1 MEIAERRMQIAEYRV
16 QSAEYRL
23 QNAEYTARQQ
33 REDRGAGSGE
43 WPMNSA
49 TAGPA
54 GYWKEHQCV
63 PNII

>member
-1 MEIAERRMQIAEYRV
+1 MHNTQHGNNGR
-16 QSAEYRL
+16 S
-23 QNAEYTARQQ
+23 
-33 REDRGAGSGE
+33 RERGAGSGE

-49 TAGPA
+49 TAGPV